1 MAKRDSGKGV
11 ALERGFIFVLSGGFV
26 FSRESFHPSP
36 PRSCDLHAVREPCA
50 VPSLARVK
58 GGRLEVQNEW
68 LVVGGLATVR
78 LDCGRKRYESP
89 TARG

>member
-1 MAKRDSGKGV
+1 M
-11 ALERGFIFVLSGGFV
+11 
-26 FSRESFHPSP
+26 
-36 PRSCDLHAVREPCA
+36 HAVREPCA

-58 GGRLEVQNEW
+58 GGRLEVQNER
-68 LVVGGLATVR
+68 LVVGGLATIR